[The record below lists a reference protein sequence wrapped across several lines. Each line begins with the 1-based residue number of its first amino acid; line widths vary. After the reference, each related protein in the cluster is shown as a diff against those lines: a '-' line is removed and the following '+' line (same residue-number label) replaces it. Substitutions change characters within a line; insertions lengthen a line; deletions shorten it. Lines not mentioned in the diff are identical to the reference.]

1 MLQESDTE
9 RPGIDTMVLGIV
21 KDVQILVRQE
31 MALAKHEIQYELAKL
46 TKAIMWY
53 GIAAVLAVIGLF
65 VIAATCVLILFEY
78 TGLPAWVCAAI
89 VSVVFLASAAGVF
102 VAGRGM
108 ASSVRI
114 APLRT
119 VRTLTDDVK
128 WMAEWVRARFV

>member
-1 MLQESDTE
+1 MSQASDTE
-9 RPGIDTMVLGIV
+9 RPGIDTIVLGIV

-65 VIAATCVLILFEY
+65 VIAATCVLVLFEY

-89 VSVVFLASAAGVF
+89 VSAIFLGGAAGV
-102 VAGRGM
+102 VMIGRGM

-119 VRTLTDDVK
+119 VRTLTDDAK
-128 WMAEWVRARFV
+128 WMAEWVRTRFV

>member
-1 MLQESDTE
+1 MSKASDTE
-9 RPGIDTMVLGIV
+9 RPGIDTMVLGLV

-31 MALAKHEIQYELAKL
+31 MELAKHEIQYELTKL

-78 TGLPAWVCAAI
+78 TGLPAWACAAI
-89 VSVVFLASAAGVF
+89 VGAILFGGAAGVV

-108 ASSVRI
+108 AKSVRI
-114 APLRT
+114 VPLRT

-128 WMAEWVRARFV
+128 WMAEWVRTRFV